1 MKKQETEQV
10 LTSSEDLPNWR
21 YNIVKTINYETSF
34 SAPFKSKEL
43 AYMWHEEFIKKP
55 SKKPKQLILKSLPFI
70 LNDELKNRYQYFLI
84 KTKIV
89 EQPWTGSFE
98 TEQDALNWHKK
109 YNSFWEGRGYKLKL
123 EKIGA
128 DVSDNDD
135 KVKVIEKT
143 IYEESVE
150 DQIENKK
157 MSIKLGAVNEK
168 KKIKLKASLNSK

>member
-43 AYMWHEEFIKKP
+43 AYMWHEEFVKKP

-135 KVKVIEKT
+135 KVKVIDVKSDDESNEVKVEIKT
-143 IYEESVE
+143 TS
-150 DQIENKK
+150 
-157 MSIKLGAVNEK
+157 SKLDKPKEK
-168 KKIKLKASLNSK
+168 KKLKKKKLIKNK

>member
-1 MKKQETEQV
+1 MKQETEQL

-123 EKIGA
+123 EKIGV

-143 IYEESVE
+143 TYEESIE

-168 KKIKLKASLNSK
+168 NKIKLKASLNSK

>member
-1 MKKQETEQV
+1 MKKQETEQL

-43 AYMWHEEFIKKP
+43 AFKWHEEFIKKP
-55 SKKPKQLILKSLPFI
+55 TKKPKQLILKSLPFI
-70 LNDELKNRYQYFLI
+70 LNDELKSRYQYFLI

-143 IYEESVE
+143 IHEASIE

-168 KKIKLKASLNSK
+168 NKIKLKASLNSK